1 MIASP
6 SGAGARAC
14 APSVRGITIR
24 KIPKVNAVL
33 KRVGKAGR
41 VRAIGTGTGTPES
54 PESPVSLV
62 LGGGNPELVELIM
75 GLIEADPDKDPKE
88 AQEQAMR
95 GVLSWASL
103 NRANRALFHRT
114 HLKWWPA
121 LLTKHAHVADPERLG
136 RSVVPHTTGTAM
148 HARFVQIHDNLVRER
163 EEREEREAKA
173 KAEAAAA
180 MAQWEAERGISIRRA
195 QEHADHFENTDQ
207 YQRWMFHTS
216 KRDPRELELTKVM
229 QRAERLVDHPKHQE
243 DKSQSKELNDDKRND
258 TLINVNQLNFLW
270 RNTFEIENRKSD
282 GWREKGSLKA
292 NSHQNTEPNR
302 ICLCSGSQKAFLPF
316 IHRWIN
322 KLKIECTNRRQNK
335 R

>member
-54 PESPVSLV
+54 PVRLV

-229 QRAERLVDHPKHQE
+229 QRAERLVDHPKHLG
-243 DKSQSKELNDDKRND
+243 DKSQSKERLEMSRLLSALR
-258 TLINVNQLNFLW
+258 T
-270 RNTFEIENRKSD
+270 RR
-282 GWREKGSLKA
+282 REWEVFRTSPKPFVQMTGAL
-292 NSHQNTEPNR
+292 TEAVRAMEAAMGIVVAAPPPEP
-302 ICLCSGSQKAFLPF
+302 GPQPSQA
-316 IHRWIN
+316 
-322 KLKIECTNRRQNK
+322 
-335 R
+335 